1 MTTSTKTR
9 KNINAEAEVK
19 AESFLDVLASRPE
32 AQARQGNCDFSVA
45 CRLITEIAPQIK
57 ERFGDRAFSPK
68 DFYAAICTKGYT
80 GISKFVADAC
90 WKLAGNLTPAQQK
103 AKQKPVHV
111 LERVG
116 KGLYK
121 VA

>member
-1 MTTSTKTR
+1 MTKSKTTVET
-9 KNINAEAEVK
+9 NNSNNSAD
-19 AESFLDVLASRPE
+19 FLAVLSNRPE
-32 AQARQGNCDFSVA
+32 AKARQGNCDFSVA
-45 CRLITEIAPQIK
+45 CRLITEIAPEVK
-57 ERFGDRAFSPK
+57 KAFGDRAFSPQ

-80 GISKFVADAC
+80 GAKKSVADAS

-103 AKQKPVHV
+103 AGQKPVNV

-121 VA
+121 IA

>member
-1 MTTSTKTR
+1 MTKSKTTVETNNSNNSTD
-9 KNINAEAEVK
+9 
-19 AESFLDVLASRPE
+19 FLSVLANRPE
-32 AQARQGNCDFSVA
+32 SKERQGNCDFSVA
-45 CRLITEIAPQIK
+45 CRLITEIAPEVK
-57 ERFGDRAFSPK
+57 KAFGDRAFSPQ

-80 GISKFVADAC
+80 GGKKFVADAC

-103 AKQKPVHV
+103 AGQKPVNV
-111 LERVG
+111 LERVA